1 MRRTPHRH
9 PCATCG
15 DACGWVEVRAG
26 HRRADYPARVR
37 LVIARCSV
45 DYAGRLS
52 AHLPL
57 ATRLLL
63 VKADG
68 SVLVHSDGGSY
79 KPLNWMSP
87 PCRLSVAEP
96 DDAAKEAGITAV
108 WTVQHGKTDDRIVVH
123 LYEVLHDSTHDLG
136 VDPGLVKDG
145 VEAHLQELL
154 AEHVNT
160 FGDGYSL
167 VRREYMTAIG
177 PVDLLLKD
185 ATGGTVAV
193 EVKRRGE
200 IDGVEQLT
208 RYLELLNRDPL
219 LAPVDGIFAAQ
230 EIKPQARVLAED
242 RGIRCVVL
250 DYEALKGTDDPGL
263 RLF

>member
-1 MRRTPHRH
+1 M
-9 PCATCG
+9 
-15 DACGWVEVRAG
+15 
-26 HRRADYPARVR
+26 R

-45 DYAGRLS
+45 DYEGRLT

-87 PCRLSVAEP
+87 PCSMAETLP
-96 DDAAKEAGITAV
+96 DDDEAATGVVAL
-108 WTVQHGKTDDRIVVH
+108 WTVQHAKSDDRLVVRLH
-123 LYEVLHDSTHDLG
+123 EVLHDSAHELG

-145 VEAHLQELL
+145 VEAHLQKLM
-154 AEHVNT
+154 AEQIEVLGTGHT
-160 FGDGYSL
+160 L
-167 VRREYMTAIG
+167 VRREYPTAIG
-177 PVDLLLKD
+177 PVDILAKD
-185 ATGGTVAV
+185 PGGATVAI
-193 EVKRRGE
+193 EIKRRGD

-219 LAPVDGIFAAQ
+219 LSPVRGVFAAQ
-230 EIKPQARVLAED
+230 EIKPQARVLATD
-242 RGIRCVVL
+242 RGIACLTL
-250 DYEALKGTDDPGL
+250 DYDAMRGVDDSST

>member
-1 MRRTPHRH
+1 M
-9 PCATCG
+9 
-15 DACGWVEVRAG
+15 
-26 HRRADYPARVR
+26 
-37 LVIARCSV
+37 IARCSV

-87 PCRLSVAEP
+87 PAKLSVAEP
-96 DDAAKEAGITAV
+96 DEVAAQAGVAQV
-108 WTVQHGKTDDRIVVH
+108 WTVQHAKTDDRLIVSIH
-123 LYEVLHDSTHDLG
+123 EVLHDSSHELG
-136 VDPGLVKDG
+136 IDPGLVKDG

-154 AEHVNT
+154 AEHVT
-160 FGDGYSL
+160 TLGPGYTL
-167 VRREYMTAIG
+167 VRREYPTAIG
-177 PVDLLLKD
+177 PVDLLVRD
-185 ATGGTVAV
+185 AEGASVAV
-193 EVKRRGE
+193 EIKRRGE

-219 LAPVDGIFAAQ
+219 LAPVQGVFAAQ
-230 EIKPQARVLAED
+230 EIKPQARVLATD
-242 RGIRCVVL
+242 RGIRCVTL
-250 DYEALKGTDDPGL
+250 DYDALRGTESL
-263 RLF
+263 EHRLF